1 MKVTVTFL
9 PDDRSIEVAKGTTVM
24 DAARRAGIAIR
35 SRCGFKAGCLM
46 CKVTDRS
53 PSGEGLAPAAELE
66 RRKLAGQLTEGIRL
80 SCQARVAGDAR
91 IEVPED
97 PLKAAIR
104 RRLAEAQQEDEL
116 W

>member
-9 PDDRSIEVAKGTTVM
+9 PDNCSIEVAAGTTVM

-53 PSGEGLAPAAELE
+53 PAGTGLAPAAELE
-66 RRKLAGQLTEGIRL
+66 RRKLAGQLSEGVRL
-80 SCQARVAGDAR
+80 SCQARVVAHA
-91 IEVPED
+91 IVEVPED